1 MIATIGMRLQCI
13 YFHIRQKKSFLHNF
27 QLALVESVDFDTQE
41 DNLASVNQA
50 LAKKGFFILGI
61 ILISFLKQKRVKDL
75 SVIEIKLYE

>member
-1 MIATIGMRLQCI
+1 M
-13 YFHIRQKKSFLHNF
+13 
-27 QLALVESVDFDTQE
+27 ESVDFDTQE